1 MMDRNFSKQ
10 TETKKESRVTQALR
24 QGLSD
29 VYVIPLSLD
38 IVALAIMT
46 SEVSLFSLVL
56 VMKRY
61 DC

>member
-29 VYVIPLSLD
+29 VYVIPL
-38 IVALAIMT
+38 
-46 SEVSLFSLVL
+46 
-56 VMKRY
+56 
-61 DC
+61 

>member
-1 MMDRNFSKQ
+1 MDRNFSKQ